1 MKNVRVLPSFER
13 SVRKLSS
20 RERILLAKALE
31 TFNGFILAGQAPF
44 GFRLKKIDRD
54 KYEFRVSLAL
64 RVVIK
69 EDKTSYFLILVGSHK
84 TIKRYLRVV
93 R

>member
-20 RERILLAKALE
+20 QERRLLAKALG
-31 TFNGFILAGQAPF
+31 TFKGFILTGQAPF
-44 GFRLKKIDRD
+44 GFRLKKIDYD
-54 KYEFRVSLAL
+54 KYEFRVNLAL

-69 EDKTSYFLILVGSHK
+69 EDKTSYFLVLVGSHAD
-84 TIKRYLRVV
+84 IKRYLRAV